1 MREMLAGE
9 FEFVIATHVDKAHIH
24 NHIVFNATSF
34 YKQTKFRSVP
44 YKTVGML
51 RAINDKL
58 CLENGLSVLPEYAH
72 LSSNYQQYQKY
83 RNQNTYKAQIRK
95 RLNFLLEKCQSVEE
109 FQEGARNLG
118 IAVSFEGVH
127 ATYQFVGGNQQRKT
141 RAEKLSDDDR
151 FTFNGI
157 KERMSQNQTV
167 ISLIEQSIL
176 TTFQT
181 SENLSDFQEQ
191 LKETCQ
197 ITWKKNRLGEVV
209 YTLHGME
216 KINVKEFALNQG
228 VSLEKLIQHFAEKT
242 EPELEEETQTIEE
255 LYEQQIKT
263 NVHEVDSPVL
273 LDERVIK
280 EVSSKG
286 LLIAAEHLDGEEGEI
301 FIDANQVDFDKVE
314 KKYLVHLGDQFH
326 YYFMQNDKQSNFF
339 LRGEQLLR
347 QLERKMNI
355 PTEKILLPPHTFQ
368 FLSGRGLTIRID
380 HPKIENLF
388 IPKEYVFIDKVSQS
402 VSVELSKNWNYY
414 FQKEARTGKRK
425 PPMEH
430 IKGADLLKLLK
441 SQSGVLD
448 VKMTR
453 KIRYANRKAT
463 LSQTNEY
470 ATQLEFLRKHA
481 IHNVPELNQKIERRV
496 ENIQQLREKLLLLKE
511 KIGEYN
517 TVSKFLVA
525 VNEYSFILEELQSP
539 FANKTEIRKQY
550 HQELSIYN
558 QAIKELEKR
567 GLSSTIATEKV
578 VDLIKENQLHE
589 KELRQELRQQEQQL
603 QDFQHI
609 KEVLVELRE
618 EDIKEQEKER
628 IQSQKSEQEK

>member
-1 MREMLAGE
+1 
-9 FEFVIATHVDKAHIH
+9 
-24 NHIVFNATSF
+24 
-34 YKQTKFRSVP
+34 
-44 YKTVGML
+44 
-51 RAINDKL
+51 
-58 CLENGLSVLPEYAH
+58 
-72 LSSNYQQYQKY
+72 
-83 RNQNTYKAQIRK
+83 
-95 RLNFLLEKCQSVEE
+95 
-109 FQEGARNLG
+109 
-118 IAVSFEGVH
+118 
-127 ATYQFVGGNQQRKT
+127 
-141 RAEKLSDDDR
+141 
-151 FTFNGI
+151 
-157 KERMSQNQTV
+157 
-167 ISLIEQSIL
+167 
-176 TTFQT
+176 
-181 SENLSDFQEQ
+181 
-191 LKETCQ
+191 
-197 ITWKKNRLGEVV
+197 
-209 YTLHGME
+209 
-216 KINVKEFALNQG
+216 
-228 VSLEKLIQHFAEKT
+228 
-242 EPELEEETQTIEE
+242 
-255 LYEQQIKT
+255 
-263 NVHEVDSPVL
+263 VHEVDSPVL

-286 LLIAAEHLDGEEGEI
+286 LLIAAEHLDGEKGEI
-301 FIDANQVDFDKVE
+301 FIDANQVDFDTVE

-380 HPKIENLF
+380 QPKIENLF

-481 IHNVPELNQKIERRV
+481 IHNVPELNQEIERRV
-496 ENIQQLREKLLLLKE
+496 ENIQQLRQKLLLLKE

-558 QAIKELEKR
+558 RAIKELENR